1 MLQLAADIVL
11 IAHLL
16 FVLFIVGSLPVIW
29 VGAYLKQSFVRNPW
43 FRYLHLAAIL
53 FVVAESLL
61 GIVCPLT
68 TLENTLRQVETNS
81 SFIQYW
87 VHKIL
92 FYRFPEYV
100 FTLIYIAFA
109 SLVVVTFIW
118 VPPKHRFG

>member
-1 MLQLAADIVL
+1 MQQADIVL

-16 FVLFIVGSLPVIW
+16 FVLFVVCSLPAIW
-29 VGAYLKQSFVRNPW
+29 FGAYLKQPFASNPW

-68 TLENTLRQVETNS
+68 TLENTLRRVETES
-81 SFIQYW
+81 SFVQFW

-100 FTLIYIAFA
+100 FTFIYIAFA
-109 SLVVVTFIW
+109 GLVVVTFKWI
-118 VPPKHRFG
+118 PPKHR